1 MIEVRDLE
9 KQYGNVLA
17 LRGISLEIPT
27 GTVALLSGPNGAGK
41 STLLR
46 ILAGLT
52 RPTRG
57 RVAIDGTDPFGKGA
71 APRRG
76 RVGFVGQ
83 ELALYG
89 ELTVEENLR
98 FCAQLHGLDAAQRGG
113 EFDPLRDL
121 DLAPVARRRVQ
132 TLSQGYRRRASIAR
146 ALLTRPEVLLLDE
159 PWNGLD
165 AEATRHL
172 ARLIARE
179 ATGDT
184 ESDHEDPPALQL
196 RQIHSPRGPPLLP
209 SGPACPAR
217 ARCRTIPCLPQR
229 SFNDDRATRPRMI
242 DTIQKRTTIF
252 CSGHPSCS

>member
-27 GTVALLSGPNGAGK
+27 GTAALVSGPNGAGK

-71 APRRG
+71 AARRG
-76 RVGFVGQ
+76 RVGFAGQ

-98 FCAQLHGLDAAQRGG
+98 FCAQLHGLDAAQTGG

-179 ATGDT
+179 REQGHTVVVAAHAVAEHAHLFNRVIQLEAGRLAGD
-184 ESDHEDPPALQL
+184 
-196 RQIHSPRGPPLLP
+196 G
-209 SGPACPAR
+209 SGSAEPE
-217 ARCRTIPCLPQR
+217 
-229 SFNDDRATRPRMI
+229 
-242 DTIQKRTTIF
+242 
-252 CSGHPSCS
+252 